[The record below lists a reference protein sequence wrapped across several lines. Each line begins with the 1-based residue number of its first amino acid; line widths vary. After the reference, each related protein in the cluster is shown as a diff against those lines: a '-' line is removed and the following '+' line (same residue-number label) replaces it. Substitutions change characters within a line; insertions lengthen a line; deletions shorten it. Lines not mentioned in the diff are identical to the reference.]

1 MEDIQQKT
9 PAVLQKTTEVRWMP
23 APKQAHL
30 GGLGKNYW
38 KELFQDS
45 TPELCN
51 GELQSLW
58 EHELADHARHS
69 EMRT

>member
-30 GGLGKNYW
+30 GGLGKNY
-38 KELFQDS
+38 
-45 TPELCN
+45 
-51 GELQSLW
+51 
-58 EHELADHARHS
+58 
-69 EMRT
+69 